1 MRFIMIILYYILK
14 YFIVQIFIHL
24 HTRPEELTV
33 SRFFAKYKKIKI
45 EKKIQKRKRI
55 PRNICATF
63 AEIHLHFKRIAIKLY
78 LLKLN

>member
-45 EKKIQKRKRI
+45 EKKNKNENESPETYAQ
-55 PRNICATF
+55 
-63 AEIHLHFKRIAIKLY
+63 H
-78 LLKLN
+78 LLKSIYTLNVSQLNYIYLN

>member
-1 MRFIMIILYYILK
+1 MIILYYILK

-45 EKKIQKRKRI
+45 EKKNYKNENESPETYAQ
-55 PRNICATF
+55 
-63 AEIHLHFKRIAIKLY
+63 H
-78 LLKLN
+78 LLKSIYTLNVSQLNYIYLN